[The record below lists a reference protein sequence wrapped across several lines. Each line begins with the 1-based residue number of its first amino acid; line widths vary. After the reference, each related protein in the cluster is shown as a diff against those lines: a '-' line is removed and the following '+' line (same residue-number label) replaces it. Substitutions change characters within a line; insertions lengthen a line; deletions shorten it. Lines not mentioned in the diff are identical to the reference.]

1 MKYGF
6 VRVAA
11 CSPKIVV
18 ADCVKNAE
26 AIVCSIKNAADNGV
40 EILAFPEL
48 SISGYTCGDLFLQ
61 ETLLQGTL
69 AGLKMVCEAAFGI
82 KMLIFVGAALRCA
95 GKLYN
100 CAVAV
105 YNGDILGVIPKT
117 NIPNYSEFYEKRYFC
132 SEAEKQ
138 EIELWGRSY
147 PFGKELLF
155 RCESYPALGVG
166 AEICEDLWV
175 PQPPSVKHAL
185 AGATLVVN
193 LSASDEVIGKAEFR
207 RQLVLAQSAKL
218 LCGYV
223 YADAGQ
229 GESST
234 DMVFAG
240 HSLIAENASLLAQ
253 SSLFEPK
260 MILAE
265 IDIERLLYER
275 MRTNT
280 FPNTDVRDYRE
291 ILFDLS
297 EDKHGIEQADFAFAV
312 CAAGQGESQ

>member
-40 EILAFPEL
+40 EILVFPEL

-166 AEICEDLWV
+166 AEI
-175 PQPPSVKHAL
+175 VKIFGFRAAVGEACACRRN
-185 AGATLVVN
+185 AGRKPF
-193 LSASDEVIGKAEFR
+193 ASDEVIGKAGISPAARFGSVR
-207 RQLVLAQSAKL
+207 RS
-218 LCGYV
+218 CF
-223 YADAGQ
+223 AD
-229 GESST
+229 
-234 DMVFAG
+234 MF
-240 HSLIAENASLLAQ
+240 
-253 SSLFEPK
+253 
-260 MILAE
+260 
-265 IDIERLLYER
+265 
-275 MRTNT
+275 MRTLGKAN
-280 FPNTDVRDYRE
+280 PVR
-291 ILFDLS
+291 IWFLPVT
-297 EDKHGIEQADFAFAV
+297 A
-312 CAAGQGESQ
+312 